1 MFASVVGL
9 NPAGPRPSMKLFS
22 VLLAL
27 TLGVTALWVGP
38 TAAAEKKYVT
48 DPTTGKVVSA
58 PGYGGDTDRGLRTS
72 LAGSDAWFGHP
83 TMKLN
88 EQVPDARQS

>member
-27 TLGVTALWVGP
+27 TLGVTALWVGADRP
-38 TAAAEKKYVT
+38 LAEKKLR
-48 DPTTGKVVSA
+48 
-58 PGYGGDTDRGLRTS
+58 DRPNHG
-72 LAGSDAWFGHP
+72 
-83 TMKLN
+83 
-88 EQVPDARQS
+88 